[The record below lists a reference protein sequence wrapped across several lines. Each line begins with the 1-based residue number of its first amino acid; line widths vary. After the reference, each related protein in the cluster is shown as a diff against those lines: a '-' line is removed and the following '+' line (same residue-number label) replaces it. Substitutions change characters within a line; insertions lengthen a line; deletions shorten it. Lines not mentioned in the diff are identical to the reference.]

1 MWVTLG
7 FQQKD
12 TALHYT
18 LKYTM
23 NQHKLTNFK
32 SSINQFLNIE
42 WVVFIRGY
50 FLFEI
55 TSTSF
60 G

>member
-1 MWVTLG
+1 MLVTLG

-23 NQHKLTNFK
+23 NQHKLTILK

-42 WVVFIRGY
+42 CVVFVRGD
-50 FLFEI
+50 FLFEYI
-55 TSTSF
+55 QY
-60 G
+60 